1 MTDDGVR
8 PGRGYLLVALEV
20 VKNLPIFLFPRSFS
34 MDKSPN
40 IAKNQ

>member
-1 MTDDGVR
+1 MADDGVR
-8 PGRGYLLVALEV
+8 PGRDYFLVAFEV